1 MMGIKNRLKGHLQE
15 RGDNTTGIQEAV
27 AAKKAI
33 KRMEKVSMI
42 SDGILMAEAK
52 KSFFG

>member
-15 RGDNTTGIQEAV
+15 RGDNTTGIQEAS
-27 AAKKAI
+27 AANKAK

-42 SDGILMAEAK
+42 SDGILIAEAK

>member
-15 RGDNTTGIQEAV
+15 RGDNTTGIQEAIT
-27 AAKKAI
+27 AKKAI
-33 KRMEKVSMI
+33 KKMKKASMI